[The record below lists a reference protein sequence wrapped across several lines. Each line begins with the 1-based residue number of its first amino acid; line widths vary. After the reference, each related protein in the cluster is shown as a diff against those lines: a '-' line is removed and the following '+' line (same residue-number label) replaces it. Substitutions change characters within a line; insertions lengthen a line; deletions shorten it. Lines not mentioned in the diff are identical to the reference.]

1 MLNRRVSGHGFY
13 WSGWLERAIM
23 SLSEAVEKPRG
34 HLCDGPRIKSRI
46 SGFRRRGRHMGHADF
61 RELLEVL
68 SRSEMCEYTERG

>member
-1 MLNRRVSGHGFY
+1 
-13 WSGWLERAIM
+13 M

-61 RELLEVL
+61 RAPG
-68 SRSEMCEYTERG
+68 SA